1 MLLWSALWVLAL
13 VLGLGHA
20 KVVYLRRRA
29 YVAPSDSA
37 FGVHEYHDEKLF
49 VVHGGRSHRHLLNA
63 PFGSDAHVDGTQ
75 DAHEHAQ
82 ADGVSASDV
91 GFAAETA
98 ADQSDI
104 YYEKLVVFKKS
115 HTSSVDAVD
124 MAAAQL
130 HQHGQLQASDANER
144 VEQRQALQ

>member
-1 MLLWSALWVLAL
+1 MRLWRALRSLAL
-13 VLGLGHA
+13 VLGLGYA

-49 VVHGGRSHRHLLNA
+49 VGRRPHRHLLDA
-63 PFGSDAHVDGTQ
+63 PFGTGAHADTIQ
-75 DAHEHAQ
+75 DAHAHVQ
-82 ADGVSASDV
+82 ADGVSASDA

-104 YYEKLVVFKKS
+104 YYEKLIVFKKS
-115 HTSSVDAVD
+115 HTSSADAVD

-130 HQHGQLQASDANER
+130 QHHGRVQASDANER
-144 VEQRQALQ
+144 AEQRQTLQ